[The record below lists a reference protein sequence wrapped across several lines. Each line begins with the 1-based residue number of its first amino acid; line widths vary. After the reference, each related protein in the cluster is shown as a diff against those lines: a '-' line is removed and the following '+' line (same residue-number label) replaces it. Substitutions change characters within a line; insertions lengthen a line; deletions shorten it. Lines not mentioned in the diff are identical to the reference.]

1 MAVGPK
7 TTAKL
12 NPTCLFIN
20 CQTFPLLELLN
31 WTHMHKIKPKNSW
44 KKSKNAF
51 IHWEVDFLL
60 QMCDSKRGTG
70 IISLKHFFPKIFFP
84 VFLLKV
90 LQIISLYPPITF
102 FAPIKGKIKVLITFH
117 CFLTPYY

>member
-1 MAVGPK
+1 MFKEVFIQNEKGGWQLAQK
-7 TTAKL
+7 QL
-12 NPTCLFIN
+12 QNSILLIYLFIN

-31 WTHMHKIKPKNSW
+31 WIHMHTIKSKNSW

-70 IISLKHFFPKIFFP
+70 IISLKHFFPIFF
-84 VFLLKV
+84 F
-90 LQIISLYPPITF
+90 SNF
-102 FAPIKGKIKVLITFH
+102 FAQSVTNN
-117 CFLTPYY
+117 

>member
-1 MAVGPK
+1 MFKEVFIQNEKGRGVAVSPK

-31 WTHMHKIKPKNSW
+31 WIHMHTIRSKNSQ

-60 QMCDSKRGTG
+60 QVCDSKRGYRHYLTEA
-70 IISLKHFFPKIFFP
+70 FFSKFF
-84 VFLLKV
+84 F
-90 LQIISLYPPITF
+90 SNF
-102 FAPIKGKIKVLITFH
+102 FAQNVTNN
-117 CFLTPYY
+117 